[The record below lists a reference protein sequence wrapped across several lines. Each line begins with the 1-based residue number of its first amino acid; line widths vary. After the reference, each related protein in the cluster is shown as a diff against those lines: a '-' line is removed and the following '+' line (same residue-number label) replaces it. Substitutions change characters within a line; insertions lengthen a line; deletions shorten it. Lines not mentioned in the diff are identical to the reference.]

1 MSLHINDIK
10 VFYDRGEYTYRDE
23 VRMEKLP
30 ENHIF
35 DEDLS
40 VRINREMVIEHNNKV
55 DEYKVFKREKQAE
68 LDRRLAA
75 DVVAY
80 IKEYYHLT
88 DYQARLVE
96 SKVYEDYHSFMYDY
110 FCHIDI
116 FAEFAE
122 ELLATDE

>member
-55 DEYKVFKREKQAE
+55 DEHKVFKREKQAE
-68 LDRRLAA
+68 LDKQLTE
-75 DVVAY
+75 DVIAY
-80 IKEYYHLT
+80 IKEYYPLNER
-88 DYQARLVE
+88 QARIIE
-96 SKVYEDYHSFMYDY
+96 NKVYTEYHSFMYDY
-110 FCHIDI
+110 FSYIDT

-122 ELLATDE
+122 ELLDTNE